1 MAAKGEDES
10 DLADIKRLLML
21 LLVKLGTPAEEIAL
35 ILHKSKATVSGMVP
49 VRKIK
54 KLRDES

>member
-1 MAAKGEDES
+1 MATKDENES
-10 DLADIKRLLML
+10 DLEDIKRLLML

-35 ILHKSKATVSGMVP
+35 ILQKSKATVSGMVP

-54 KLRDES
+54 KFKDEA